1 MENEGEILVD
11 RDYQYVQRA
20 GTSPTPK
27 QDPVMES
34 ASSPQPIDWQK
45 AIATHRNWLRK
56 VLQSRIGD
64 RHSIDDV
71 MQEVALAV
79 VQQSSNGSAGSV
91 PREQA
96 KVAPFLYGVA
106 VRKAAN
112 FHRKANQKSHAKPEL
127 SETLEAEI
135 KAPEPQPL
143 DWLLKKEQSRSL
155 EMAIETLDEE
165 SREILMLKY
174 TESWSYKQLAEHL
187 GTTEKAVE
195 RRLARARKKMRHALQ
210 SMNIDS

>member
-1 MENEGEILVD
+1 
-11 RDYQYVQRA
+11 
-20 GTSPTPK
+20 
-27 QDPVMES
+27 MES
-34 ASSPQPIDWQK
+34 ASSSQPIDWQK

-79 VQQSSNGSAGSV
+79 VQQSGSGSAAAV
-91 PREQA
+91 PSEPE

-112 FHRKANQKSHAKPEL
+112 FHRNANRKSHAKPEL
-127 SETLEAEI
+127 GETLEAEI
-135 KAPEPQPL
+135 LTREPQPL
-143 DWLLKKEQSRSL
+143 DWLLKKEQNQSL
-155 EMAIETLDEE
+155 ESAIDSLDDD

-174 TESWSYKQLAEHL
+174 TENWSYKQLAQHI
-187 GTTEKAVE
+187 GITEKAVE
-195 RRLARARKKMRHALQ
+195 RRLDRARKKMRTSLQ
-210 SMNIDS
+210 SLNIDSKDHPHAQ

>member
-1 MENEGEILVD
+1 
-11 RDYQYVQRA
+11 
-20 GTSPTPK
+20 
-27 QDPVMES
+27 MES
-34 ASSPQPIDWQK
+34 ATNPQPIDWQK
-45 AIATHRNWLRK
+45 AIATHRSWLLK

-79 VQQSSNGSAGSV
+79 VQQSSSSSVGSV
-91 PREQA
+91 PVEPS

-112 FHRKANQKSHAKPEL
+112 FHRAANRKSHAKPEL
-127 SETLEAEI
+127 SESVAATI
-135 KAPEPQPL
+135 TTHEPQPL
-143 DWLLKKEQSRSL
+143 DWLLKKEQNRSL
-155 EMAIETLDEE
+155 ESAIESLDEE

-174 TESWSYKQLAEHL
+174 TENWSYKQLAEHL

-195 RRLARARKKMRHALQ
+195 HRLARARKKMRNSLK

>member
-1 MENEGEILVD
+1 
-11 RDYQYVQRA
+11 
-20 GTSPTPK
+20 
-27 QDPVMES
+27 MES
-34 ASSPQPIDWQK
+34 ASSPQPIDWLQ

-64 RHSIDDV
+64 RHSIGDV

-79 VQQSSNGSAGSV
+79 VQQSNNGSAGSV
-91 PREQA
+91 PSEPA

-112 FHRKANQKSHAKPEL
+112 FHRQANRKSHAKPEL

-135 KAPEPQPL
+135 TSPEPQPL
-143 DWLLKKEQSRSL
+143 DWLLKKEQSHSL
-155 EMAIETLDEE
+155 ELAIDALDDE

-174 TESWSYKQLAEHL
+174 TEKWSYKQLAEHL

-195 RRLARARKKMRHALQ
+195 RRLARARTKMRDTLKNL
-210 SMNIDS
+210 NIDSREI

>member
-1 MENEGEILVD
+1 MG
-11 RDYQYVQRA
+11 
-20 GTSPTPK
+20 
-27 QDPVMES
+27 S
-34 ASSPQPIDWQK
+34 ASRPQPIDWLQ

-79 VQQSSNGSAGSV
+79 VQQSGASTGTV
-91 PREQA
+91 PHEPE

-106 VRKAAN
+106 IRQAAN
-112 FHRKANQKSHAKPEL
+112 FHRKANRKSHAKPEL
-127 SETLEAEI
+127 NETLETKLATHQ
-135 KAPEPQPL
+135 PQPL
-143 DWLLKKEQSRSL
+143 DWLLKKEQSQSL
-155 EMAIETLDEE
+155 DQAIDLLDEE

-174 TESWSYKQLAEHL
+174 TENWSYKQLADHL

-195 RRLARARKKMRHALQ
+195 RRLARARQKMRSSLRSLNFDSKDHPHAQ
-210 SMNIDS
+210 

>member
-1 MENEGEILVD
+1 
-11 RDYQYVQRA
+11 
-20 GTSPTPK
+20 
-27 QDPVMES
+27 MES

-64 RHSIDDV
+64 RHSIDDL

-79 VQQSSNGSAGSV
+79 VQQSAGESGSV
-91 PREQA
+91 PKEPA

-112 FHRKANQKSHAKPEL
+112 FHRKANRKSHAKPEL
-127 SETLEAEI
+127 DSAIEAQI
-135 KAPEPQPL
+135 VTPEPQPL
-143 DWLLKKEQSRSL
+143 DWLLKKEQNRSL
-155 EMAIETLDEE
+155 ESAIDSLDEE

-174 TESWSYKQLAEHL
+174 TENWSYRQLAEHL

-195 RRLARARKKMRHALQ
+195 RRLARARQKMRTSLQ
-210 SMNIDS
+210 SLNDA

>member
-1 MENEGEILVD
+1 
-11 RDYQYVQRA
+11 
-20 GTSPTPK
+20 
-27 QDPVMES
+27 MES

-79 VQQSSNGSAGSV
+79 VQQSSNGSTGSV
-91 PREQA
+91 PSEPA

-112 FHRKANQKSHAKPEL
+112 FHRAANRKSHAKPEL
-127 SETLEAEI
+127 SEALEAKI
-135 KAPEPQPL
+135 TTPEPQPL
-143 DWLLKKEQSRSL
+143 DWLLKKEKNQSL
-155 EMAIETLDEE
+155 ESAIKSLDEE

-174 TESWSYKQLAEHL
+174 TENWSYKQLADHL

-195 RRLARARKKMRHALQ
+195 RRLARARKKMRNSLQ
-210 SMNIDS
+210 SLNIDS

>member
-1 MENEGEILVD
+1 
-11 RDYQYVQRA
+11 
-20 GTSPTPK
+20 
-27 QDPVMES
+27 MES
-34 ASSPQPIDWQK
+34 TSSPQPIDWQK
-45 AIATHRNWLRK
+45 AIATNRNWLRK

-64 RHSIDDV
+64 RHSVDDV

-79 VQQSSNGSAGSV
+79 VQQSNNGSAAAV
-91 PREQA
+91 PIEPE

-112 FHRKANQKSHAKPEL
+112 FHRKANRKSHAKPEL

-135 KAPEPQPL
+135 PTPEPQPL
-143 DWLLKKEQSRSL
+143 DWLLKKEQAQSL
-155 EMAIETLDEE
+155 GSAIDALDEE

-174 TESWSYKQLAEHL
+174 TENWSYKQLAAHM

-195 RRLARARKKMRHALQ
+195 RRLARARKKMRTSLQ
-210 SMNIDS
+210 NLDIDSRDN

>member
-1 MENEGEILVD
+1 
-11 RDYQYVQRA
+11 
-20 GTSPTPK
+20 
-27 QDPVMES
+27 MES

-56 VLQSRIGD
+56 VLHSRIGD

-79 VQQSSNGSAGSV
+79 VQQSSNGSVGSV
-91 PREQA
+91 PSEPE

-112 FHRKANQKSHAKPEL
+112 FHRKANRKSHARPEL
-127 SETLEAEI
+127 GETLEAEL
-135 KAPEPQPL
+135 AASEPQPL
-143 DWLLKKEQSRSL
+143 DWLLNKEQSQSL
-155 EMAIETLDEE
+155 ESAIGSLDEE

-187 GTTEKAVE
+187 GSTEKAVE
-195 RRLARARKKMRHALQ
+195 RRLARARQTMRTSLK
-210 SMNIDS
+210 SLNIDSQDNPNAQ